1 MNNQDFTH
9 ILEKNSE
16 YYALIESMLNGYA
29 VNEIILDYKHEP
41 VDYRFLEVNTA
52 FEELTTFKKKDL
64 IGKNITEIFPKIEKS
79 WIQLCADVALNQ
91 KDICTEYYSKMLD
104 RYYSVRI
111 VSKQRGIFL
120 TVFNDITTI
129 KDAHKEVERQRAS
142 YHSLFENI
150 RVGLIRTS
158 IDEGKILKA
167 NPSCAELFGFDD
179 LESFLQTSIIERY
192 QDPDDRKKYRA
203 KLLRNGKVNHAVLQM
218 RKENSKRLTVAVSS
232 TLHYINNLPV
242 WIDSTIQ
249 DISKQQR
256 AEERLQINSIVF
268 EHTLEAVVISDENH
282 KILTVNKAFND
293 ITGYEK
299 KEVIGKDFDL
309 LWCDEVDMNLQ
320 CQTILGELKQNGS
333 WQGEVYKRHKN
344 GHPFP
349 AHLSVIEGEKS
360 KDVKHYISIFYDI
373 TYRKQSEEKLYQ
385 LAHFDTLTGL
395 SNRHA
400 FMHRLKESIETS
412 SRNQTKMAV
421 LFMDLDGFKAIN
433 DQYGHDAGDEVLIA
447 TAARLKKT
455 IRKSDIVARMG
466 GDEFTVIVENVQDI
480 RSLSVLAQKL
490 IDSVS
495 QEIKMKDSILRVT
508 TSIGIS
514 IYPDDAL
521 DLESVLRHADNAM
534 YRAKELGKNNL
545 QFFTKELN
553 VDSVK
558 QMIFEMELRHALEK
572 NEFHISYQPQYSST
586 SNALVGFEA
595 LIHWENETYG
605 RVSSEDFLSTA
616 AQSDLIYK
624 ILNWTLKNAISQTLY
639 WQKRFDRPFTLSLS
653 LPDKYLEYTHSIDYI
668 QQTLQEYD
676 FSSELLHLQ
685 VQQNTLMQEA
695 LFLQLQKLH
704 ALKIKIV
711 IDNFGTGLSSM
722 DDLYKLPLFAFKID
736 QTILSRERES
746 GHSRLPMMIQ
756 VAKALGSKLI
766 IPPLDRQGGTE
777 ISSNP
782 VFKEECLLLHKAAQ
796 ADEIDAVLKEGLT
809 TR

>member
-16 YYALIESMLNGYA
+16 YYELIESMLNGYA

-41 VDYRFLEVNTA
+41 INYRFLEINTA
-52 FEELTTFKKKDL
+52 FEELTALKKEDI
-64 IGKNITEIFPKIEKS
+64 IGKNITEVFPRIEKS
-79 WIQLCADVALNQ
+79 WIELCADVALNQ

-104 RYYSVRI
+104 RYYNVRI
-111 VSKQRGIFL
+111 ISRQKGIFL
-120 TVFNDITTI
+120 TIFNDITTV
-129 KDAHKEVERQRAS
+129 KDAHKEAERQRSS

-150 RVGLIRTS
+150 RVGLIRTT

-179 LESFLQTSIIERY
+179 LESFVQTSVTQRY
-192 QDPDDRKKYRA
+192 QNPDDRKKYRA

-218 RKENSKRLTVAVSS
+218 RKANNKRLTVAVSS
-232 TLHYINNLPV
+232 TLHYEDNLPV
-242 WIDSTIQ
+242 WVDSTIQ

-256 AEERLQINSIVF
+256 AEERLQMNSIVF

-299 KEVIGKDFDL
+299 KEVIGKDLDL
-309 LWCDEVDMNLQ
+309 LWCDEEDMNLQ
-320 CQTILGELKQNGS
+320 CQVILGELKQKGS

-344 GHPFP
+344 GHTFP
-349 AHLSVIEGEKS
+349 AHLSVIEGDKS

-395 SNRHA
+395 CNRHA
-400 FMHRLKESIETS
+400 FMHRLKESIETA
-412 SRNQTKMAV
+412 SRYKTKMAV
-421 LFMDLDGFKAIN
+421 LFLDLDGFKAIN
-433 DQYGHDAGDEVLIA
+433 DQYGHDAGDEVLVA
-447 TAARLKKT
+447 TAARLQKI
-455 IRKSDIVARMG
+455 IRKADTVARMG
-466 GDEFTVIVENVQDI
+466 GDEFTVIIENVKDI
-480 RSLSVLAQKL
+480 RSLSLLAQKI

-495 QEIKMKDSILRVT
+495 QEIKMKESLVRVT

-534 YRAKELGKNNL
+534 YKAKELGKNNL

-572 NEFHISYQPQYSST
+572 DEFRISYQPQYNNKT
-586 SNALVGFEA
+586 NKLMGFEA
-595 LIHWENETYG
+595 LLHWENDTYG
-605 RVSSEDFLSTA
+605 SVSSEEFLPIA

-624 ILNWTLKNAISQTLY
+624 TLNWVLLSAISQVRY
-639 WQKRFDRPFTLSLS
+639 WQKRYDQAFTLSLS
-653 LPDKYLEYTHSIDYI
+653 LPDKYLEDIHSIQYI
-668 QQTLQEYD
+668 QKTLQEHD
-676 FSSELLHLQ
+676 FSSTRLLLQ
-685 VQQNTLMQEA
+685 VQQNALMQES
-695 LFLQLQKLH
+695 LFLQLQRLH
-704 ALKIKIV
+704 ALKINIV
-711 IDNFGTGLSSM
+711 IENFGTGVSSI
-722 DDLYKLPLFAFKID
+722 DDLYRLPIYAFKIS
-736 QTILSRERES
+736 QNILSDES
-746 GHSRLPMMIQ
+746 EAEHPRLPMLIQ
-756 VAKALGSKLI
+756 IAKVLKSKVIMHKVDAKESAEVSANLSDTDEYLI
-766 IPPLDRQGGTE
+766 
-777 ISSNP
+777 
-782 VFKEECLLLHKAAQ
+782 LHKAAE
-796 ADEIDAVLKEGLT
+796 AEKIESILKGL
-809 TR
+809 

>member
-41 VDYRFLEVNTA
+41 IDYRFLEVNTA
-52 FEELTTFKKKDL
+52 FEELTALKKEEL
-64 IGKNITEIFPKIEKS
+64 IGKNITEVFPRIEKS
-79 WIQLCADVALNQ
+79 WIELCAEVALNQ
-91 KDICTEYYSKMLD
+91 KDICTEYYSKILD
-104 RYYSVRI
+104 RYYNVRI
-111 VSKQRGIFL
+111 ISRQKGIFL
-120 TVFNDITTI
+120 TIFNDITTV

-167 NPSCAELFGFDD
+167 NPACAELFGFDNLD
-179 LESFLQTSIIERY
+179 SFLHTSVLQRY
-192 QDPDDRKKYRA
+192 QNPDDRKKYRA

-218 RKENSKRLTVAVSS
+218 QKENNKRLTVAVSS
-232 TLHYINNLPV
+232 TLHYEDNLPV

-256 AEERLQINSIVF
+256 AEERLQMNSIVF

-282 KILTVNKAFND
+282 KILTVNKAFSD

-309 LWCDEVDMNLQ
+309 LWCDEEDMNLQ
-320 CQTILGELKQNGS
+320 CQVILGKLKQHSS

-344 GHPFP
+344 GHTFP

-360 KDVKHYISIFYDI
+360 KDSKHYISIFYDI

-400 FMHRLKESIETS
+400 FMHRLTESIETA
-412 SRNQTKMAV
+412 SRYQTKMAV

-433 DQYGHDAGDEVLIA
+433 DQYGHNAGDEVLIA
-447 TAARLKKT
+447 TAARLKKI

-466 GDEFTVIVENVQDI
+466 GDEFTVIIEDVKEI
-480 RSLSVLAQKL
+480 RSLSLLAQKM

-495 QEIKMKDSILRVT
+495 KEIKMKDSVLRVT

-545 QFFTKELN
+545 QFFAKELN

-572 NEFHISYQPQYSST
+572 NELHISYHPQYSST
-586 SNALVGFEA
+586 TDKPVGFEA
-595 LIHWENETYG
+595 LIHWENDTYG
-605 RVSSEDFLSTA
+605 KVLSETFLPIA
-616 AQSDLIYK
+616 AQSDLIYQ
-624 ILNWTLKNAISQTLY
+624 ILDWTLRSTVSQVKY
-639 WQKRFDRPFTLSLS
+639 WQKRFDYDFTLSLS
-653 LPDKYLEYTHSIDYI
+653 LPDKYLEYMHAAQSIQKI
-668 QQTLQEYD
+668 LQEHD
-676 FSSELLHLQ
+676 FSNSLLNLQ
-685 VQQNTLMQEA
+685 VQQNALMQEA

-704 ALKIKIV
+704 ALNIRIV
-711 IDNFGTGLSSM
+711 IENFGAGISSI
-722 DDLYKLPLFAFKID
+722 DDLYKLPIFAFKPAR
-736 QTILSRERES
+736 SFVSSES
-746 GHSRLPMMIQ
+746 DEKSTRLPMIIQ
-756 VAKALGSKLI
+756 IAKALGSKLI
-766 IPPLDRQGGTE
+766 IHRFATKERADTSADLGCE
-777 ISSNP
+777 
-782 VFKEECLLLHKAAQ
+782 EECLILQKAVSAEQ
-796 ADEIDAVLKEGLT
+796 IELILKRL
-809 TR
+809 

>member
-9 ILEKNSE
+9 VLEKNSE
-16 YYALIESMLNGYA
+16 YYELIESMLNGYA

-41 VDYRFLEVNTA
+41 VDYRFLEINTA
-52 FEELTTFKKKDL
+52 FEELTALKKEEV
-64 IGKNITEIFPKIEKS
+64 IGKNITEVFPRIEKS
-79 WIQLCADVALNQ
+79 WIELCADVALNQ
-91 KDICTEYYSKMLD
+91 KDICTEYYSRILD
-104 RYYSVRI
+104 RYYNVRI
-111 VSKQRGIFL
+111 ISKQKGIFL
-120 TVFNDITTI
+120 TIFNDITTI
-129 KDAHKEVERQRAS
+129 KDAHKDAERQRSS

-167 NPSCAELFGFDD
+167 NPSCVELFGFDD
-179 LESFLQTSIIERY
+179 LESFLQTSVTERY
-192 QDPDDRKKYRA
+192 QNPDDRKKYHT

-218 RKENSKRLTVAVSS
+218 QKENNKRLTVAVSS
-232 TLHYINNLPV
+232 TLHYEDNLPV

-256 AEERLQINSIVF
+256 AEERLQMNSIVF
-268 EHTLEAVVISDENH
+268 EHTLEAVVISDENY
-282 KILTVNKAFND
+282 KILTVNKAFSD

-309 LWCDEVDMNLQ
+309 LWCDEEDMNLQ
-320 CQTILGELKQNGS
+320 CQIILGELNQNGS

-344 GHPFP
+344 GHSFP

-360 KDVKHYISIFYDI
+360 KDSKHYISIFYDI

-400 FMHRLKESIETS
+400 FMHRLKESIES
-412 SRNQTKMAV
+412 STRYEQKMAV
-421 LFMDLDGFKAIN
+421 LFMELAGFKAIN

-447 TAARLKKT
+447 TAAHLKKI

-466 GDEFTVIVENVQDI
+466 GDEFTVIIENIKDV
-480 RSLSVLAQKL
+480 RSLSILAQKM

-495 QEIKMKDSILRVT
+495 QEIKMKDSVLRVT

-553 VDSVK
+553 VDSVR

-572 NEFHISYQPQYSST
+572 NEFHLSYQPQYN
-586 SNALVGFEA
+586 NATDQLVGFEA
-595 LIHWENETYG
+595 LIHWENDTYG
-605 RVSSEDFLSTA
+605 RVPSEEFLPIA
-616 AQSDLIYK
+616 AQNDLIYK
-624 ILNWTLKNAISQTLY
+624 ILNWILVRSISQVKY
-639 WQKRFDRPFTLSLS
+639 WQKRFDQTFTLSLS
-653 LPDKYLEYTHSIDYI
+653 LPDKYLEYIHSIKYI
-668 QQTLQEYD
+668 QQALEEHD

-685 VQQNTLMQEA
+685 IQQNSLMQET

-711 IDNFGTGLSSM
+711 IDNFGVGISSV
-722 DDLYKLPLFAFKID
+722 DDLYKLPIFAFKID
-736 QTILSRERES
+736 HSIVSNES
-746 GHSRLPMMIQ
+746 ITEHPRLPMMIQ
-756 VAKALGSKLI
+756 IAKALKSKLI
-766 IPPLDRQGGTE
+766 MHKQDTKDSAETSIDLPYSEGEFL
-777 ISSNP
+777 IVN
-782 VFKEECLLLHKAAQ
+782 KAEEAEKI
-796 ADEIDAVLKEGLT
+796 ESILKRL
-809 TR
+809 